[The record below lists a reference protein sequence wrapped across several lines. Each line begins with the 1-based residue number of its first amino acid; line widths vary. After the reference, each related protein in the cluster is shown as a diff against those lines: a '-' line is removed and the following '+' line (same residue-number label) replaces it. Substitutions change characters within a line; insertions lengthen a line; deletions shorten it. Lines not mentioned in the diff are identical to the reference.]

1 MNRDRYTLRG
11 RVVKNQN
18 QYEAGIRVELHDKD
32 RQYDDLIGISRTDT
46 QGYFE
51 ISFTEEDF
59 RQDPGETEPTPD
71 VYFKLFRDSEF
82 LGETEVQPNFS
93 LEPFSKADPN
103 NSGDENVGEVPDPY
117 AVQQEGKQ
125 TSYQVELLRLIEP
138 DDQQPERPPAQP
150 PKDPPGQLQIVD
162 VLPSLD
168 QIHRT
173 GRMASVSSSSNAG
186 GGDLQGIVESALGS
200 ILGHTQRTDDP
211 KTLVNTLTQT
221 FTARQVDGRTVY
233 DWNPQT
239 ASVRASDL
247 GGGVTGAQASLYHRA
262 KTAIQDGIRLLNAL
276 TPLKPSAD
284 RENMEA
290 TRAIIRTEMQELLA
304 ELGARGGPRILRVDN
319 LFQLLLGEDVDSGN
333 QRLGG
338 QLKKLAEYFGLVRGQ
353 INTVEEEQN
362 YSNFLTLKDYLQS
375 LRRSWV
381 DYKHTQQSSAGA
393 YIGTQ
398 LVRLSQALAVVAESV
413 QEVYRIMELFF
424 LGPEERLSVY
434 IDFTRA
440 EADVEDMEIPYG
452 SPRPAFPLPD
462 DTGYPFEETAKLGDS
477 MSVEGLLNW
486 VWRFASEEGPMLA
499 KSGGKLGIRVIS
511 ETSDRL
517 MVLTQAAT
525 YAPIP
530 NAAFRREGVIRA
542 LRDLAY
548 QLYQVR
554 QLAEQVTLPSGDT
567 PDDRD

>member
-11 RVVKNQN
+11 RVVKTQS
-18 QYEAGIRVELHDKD
+18 QSEAGIRVELHDKD
-32 RQYDDLIGISRTDT
+32 RQYDDLIGVSRTDT

-51 ISFTEEDF
+51 ISFTKEDF

-82 LGETEVQPNFS
+82 LGETEIRPDFS
-93 LEPFSKADPN
+93 LEPLRTPVTPPDPRQGPHQVKQEGQAT
-103 NSGDENVGEVPDPY
+103 SYSIELVALEVP
-117 AVQQEGKQ
+117 
-125 TSYQVELLRLIEP
+125 S
-138 DDQQPERPPAQP
+138 PEQSKRPPAQP
-150 PKDPPGQLQIVD
+150 SKDQPGQLQVVD

-173 GRMASVSSSSNAG
+173 GRMASVSAPAAG
-186 GGDLQGIVESALGS
+186 GGDLQGIVESALGG

-233 DWNPQT
+233 DWNPQSV
-239 ASVRASDL
+239 SVRASDL
-247 GGGVTGAQASLYHRA
+247 GGGITGAQASLYHRA
-262 KTAIQDGIRLLNAL
+262 KTAIQDGIRLLNGL
-276 TPLKPSAD
+276 NPLKPSAD

-333 QRLGG
+333 QRPGG

-440 EADVEDMEIPYG
+440 KADEEDMEIPCG

-462 DTGYPFEETAKLGDS
+462 GTGYPFEETAKLGDS

-486 VWRFASEEGPMLA
+486 IWRFASEEGPLLA

-525 YAPIP
+525 YTPIP

-567 PDDRD
+567 PDDLD

>member
-1 MNRDRYTLRG
+1 MKRDRYTLRG
-11 RVVKNQN
+11 RVIKNPS
-18 QYEAGIRVELHDKD
+18 QYEARIRVELHDKD
-32 RQYDDLIGISRTDT
+32 RQYDDLIGVSHTDT

-51 ISFTEEDF
+51 ISFTKEDF
-59 RQDPGETEPTPD
+59 RQDPGETEPEPD

-82 LGETEVQPNFS
+82 LGETEVQPSFP
-93 LEPFSKADPN
+93 LEQFSKADPN
-103 NSGDENVGEVPDPY
+103 KPDAKDVGQVPAPYTVKRDGQATAYTIELVALEVS
-117 AVQQEGKQ
+117 K
-125 TSYQVELLRLIEP
+125 
-138 DDQQPERPPAQP
+138 PEQSKRPPAQP
-150 PKDPPGQLQIVD
+150 AKDQPGQLQVVD

-168 QIHRT
+168 QIQRT
-173 GRMASVSSSSNAG
+173 GRMTSVSTPATG
-186 GGDLQGIVESALGS
+186 DDLQGIVESALGS
-200 ILGHTQRTDDP
+200 ILGHTQRTDNP
-211 KTLVNTLTQT
+211 KTLVSTLTQT

-233 DWNPQT
+233 DWNPQ
-239 ASVRASDL
+239 SVSIRASDL
-247 GGGVTGAQASLYHRA
+247 GGGITGAQASLYHRA
-262 KTAIQDGIRLLNAL
+262 KTAIQDGIQLLNGL

-290 TRAIIRTEMQELLA
+290 TRSIIRTEMQELLA

-319 LFQLLLGEDVDSGN
+319 LFQLLLGEDLDSSN
-333 QRLGG
+333 QRPDG

-381 DYKHTQQSSAGA
+381 DYKHTQHSSAGA

-440 EADVEDMEIPYG
+440 RAEEKDMAVPCG
-452 SPRPAFPLPD
+452 VPRPAFPLPD
-462 DTGYPFEETAKLGDS
+462 GTGYPVAETAKLGDS

-486 VWRFASEEGPMLA
+486 VWRFASEEGPILA

-525 YAPIP
+525 YTPIP

-567 PDDRD
+567 PDDLD

>member
-1 MNRDRYTLRG
+1 MNRHRYTLRG
-11 RVVKNQN
+11 RVAKNGN
-18 QYEAGIRVELHDKD
+18 QYEPGIRVELHDKD
-32 RQYDDLIGISRTDT
+32 RQYDDLIGVSLTDT

-51 ISFTEEDF
+51 ISFTKEDF
-59 RQDPGETEPTPD
+59 RQDPGETEPEPD
-71 VYFKLFRDSEF
+71 AYFKLFRDSEF
-82 LGETEVQPNFS
+82 LGETEVQPSFS

-103 NSGDENVGEVPDPY
+103 KPDDKDFGPVPKVY
-117 AVQQEGKQ
+117 AVRREDQQ
-125 TSYQVELLRLIEP
+125 TSHQVELLMLTGP
-138 DDQQPERPPAQP
+138 DEQKPERPPTSLP
-150 PKDPPGQLQIVD
+150 PDLPGQLQIVD

-168 QIHRT
+168 QIQRT
-173 GRMASVSSSSNAG
+173 GRMASVSTPATG
-186 GGDLQGIVESALGS
+186 GSDLQGIVENALGN
-200 ILGHTQRTDDP
+200 ILGHTQRTDNP

-239 ASVRASDL
+239 ASVHASDL
-247 GGGVTGAQASLYHRA
+247 GGGITGAQASLYHRA
-262 KTAIQDGIRLLNAL
+262 KTAIQDGIQLLNGL
-276 TPLKPSAD
+276 NPLKPSAD

-290 TRAIIRTEMQELLA
+290 TRSIVRTEMQELLA

-319 LFQLLLGEDVDSGN
+319 LFQQLLGDDLDSGN
-333 QRLGG
+333 QRPGG
-338 QLKKLAEYFGLVRGQ
+338 QLKKLEKYFGLVRGQ

-381 DYKHTQQSSAGA
+381 DYKRTQHSSAGA

-440 EADVEDMEIPYG
+440 RAKDKEMETPYG
-452 SPRPAFPLPD
+452 IPRPAFPLPD
-462 DTGYPFEETAKLGDS
+462 GTGYPVEETAKLGDS
-477 MSVEGLLNW
+477 MSVEGLLTW
-486 VWRFASEEGPMLA
+486 VWRFASEEGPLLA

-525 YAPIP
+525 YTPIP

-554 QLAEQVTLPSGDT
+554 QLAEQVTLPSGDS
-567 PDDRD
+567 PDDLD

>member
-11 RVVKNQN
+11 RVVKNQS
-18 QYEAGIRVELHDKD
+18 QSEAGIRVELHDKD
-32 RQYDDLIGISRTDT
+32 RQYDDLIGVSRTDT

-51 ISFTEEDF
+51 ISFTKEDF

-82 LGETEVQPNFS
+82 LGETEIRPDFS
-93 LEPFSKADPN
+93 LERLPIPGSTAPDPRRGPHQVEQEGQAT
-103 NSGDENVGEVPDPY
+103 SYSIELVALEVPSP
-117 AVQQEGKQ
+117 
-125 TSYQVELLRLIEP
+125 EP
-138 DDQQPERPPAQP
+138 SKRPPAQP
-150 PKDPPGQLQIVD
+150 SKDQPGQLQVVD

-173 GRMASVSSSSNAG
+173 GRMASVSAPASP
-186 GGDLQGIVESALGS
+186 GGDLQGIVESALGG
-200 ILGHTQRTDDP
+200 ILGHIQRTDNP
-211 KTLVNTLTQT
+211 KTLVDTLTQT

-233 DWNPQT
+233 DWNPQSV
-239 ASVRASDL
+239 SVRASDL
-247 GGGVTGAQASLYHRA
+247 GGGITGAQASLYHRA
-262 KTAIQDGIRLLNAL
+262 KTAIQDGIRLLTAL

-290 TRAIIRTEMQELLA
+290 TRSIIRTEMQELLV

-319 LFQLLLGEDVDSGN
+319 LFQLLLGEDADSGN
-333 QRLGG
+333 QRPGG

-381 DYKHTQQSSAGA
+381 DYKRTQDSSAGA

-440 EADVEDMEIPYG
+440 EADDEEMDLPYG
-452 SPRPAFPLPD
+452 VPRPAFPLPD
-462 DTGYPFEETAKLGDS
+462 GTGYSFENTAQLRDS
-477 MSVEGLLNW
+477 MSIEGLLNW
-486 VWRFASEEGPMLA
+486 VWRFASEEGPLLA

-517 MVLTQAAT
+517 MVLTQATT
-525 YAPIP
+525 YTPIP

-567 PDDRD
+567 PDDLD

>member
-1 MNRDRYTLRG
+1 MNRYTLRG
-11 RVVKNQN
+11 RVRTIQAQKNERDN
-18 QYEAGIRVELHDKD
+18 YEARLRVEAHDED
-32 RQYDDLIGISRTDT
+32 VQYDDLIGTAFTNTR
-46 QGYFE
+46 GFFE
-51 ISFTEEDF
+51 ITFTDDDF
-59 RQDPGETEPTPD
+59 RQDPGETEPAPDLYFRVFRGEELLGRTPTD
-71 VYFKLFRDSEF
+71 AD
-82 LGETEVQPNFS
+82 FS
-93 LEPFSKADPN
+93 LVPFTQPFEQPRFFGNLALPNQDPI
-103 NSGDENVGEVPDPY
+103 Y
-117 AVQQEGKQ
+117 R
-125 TSYQVELLRLIEP
+125 VELFELRAVPLLSES
-138 DDQQPERPPAQP
+138 DRPPATPPAEQP
-150 PKDPPGQLQIVD
+150 VQIVD

-173 GRMASVSSSSNAG
+173 GRMASVSAPASS
-186 GGDLQGIVESALGS
+186 GGDLQSIVESALGN
-200 ILGHTQRTDDP
+200 ILGHTQRTDNP
-211 KTLVNTLTQT
+211 KTLVATLTQT
-221 FTARQVDGRTVY
+221 FTPRQVDGRTVY
-233 DWNPQT
+233 DWNPQSV
-239 ASVRASDL
+239 SVRASDL
-247 GGGVTGAQASLYHRA
+247 GGGITGAQASLYHRA
-262 KTAIQDGIRLLNAL
+262 KTAIQDGIQLLNGL

-290 TRAIIRTEMQELLA
+290 TRSIIRTEMQELLA

-319 LFQLLLGEDVDSGN
+319 LFQLLLGDDLDSGN
-333 QRLGG
+333 QRPDG

-381 DYKHTQQSSAGA
+381 DYKRTQDSSAGA

-440 EADVEDMEIPYG
+440 AGLESG
-452 SPRPAFPLPD
+452 GFPLPD
-462 DTGYPFEETAKLGDS
+462 GTAYLDTAQLRDS

-486 VWRFASEEGPMLA
+486 VWRFATEEGPLLA
-499 KSGGKLGIRVIS
+499 KSGGKLGIQVVS

-517 MVLTQAAT
+517 MVLTQATT
-525 YAPIP
+525 YTPIP

-542 LRDLAY
+542 MRDLAY

-554 QLAEQVTLPSGDT
+554 QLAEQVKLPSGDK
-567 PDDRD
+567 PDDLDFPPARFTSG

>member
-1 MNRDRYTLRG
+1 MNRHRYTLRG
-11 RVVKNQN
+11 RVAKNGN
-18 QYEAGIRVELHDKD
+18 QYEPGIRVELHDKD
-32 RQYDDLIGISRTDT
+32 RQYDDLIGVSLTDT

-51 ISFTEEDF
+51 ISFTKEDF
-59 RQDPGETEPTPD
+59 RQDPGETEPEPD
-71 VYFKLFRDSEF
+71 AYFKLFRDSEF
-82 LGETEVQPNFS
+82 LGETEVQPSFS

-103 NSGDENVGEVPDPY
+103 KPDDKDFGPVPEVY
-117 AVQQEGKQ
+117 AVRREDQP
-125 TSYQVELLRLIEP
+125 TSYQVELLMLIGP
-138 DDQQPERPPAQP
+138 DEQKPERPPTSLP
-150 PKDPPGQLQIVD
+150 PDLPGQLQIVD

-168 QIHRT
+168 QIQRT
-173 GRMASVSSSSNAG
+173 GRMASVSTPVNG
-186 GGDLQGIVESALGS
+186 GGDLQGIVENALGS
-200 ILGHTQRTDDP
+200 ILGHTQRTDNP

-247 GGGVTGAQASLYHRA
+247 GGGITGAQASLYHRA
-262 KTAIQDGIRLLNAL
+262 KTAIQDGIQLLNGL
-276 TPLKPSAD
+276 NPLKPSAD

-290 TRAIIRTEMQELLA
+290 TRSIVRTEMQELLA

-319 LFQLLLGEDVDSGN
+319 LFQLLLGEDLDSGN
-333 QRLGG
+333 QRPGG

-381 DYKHTQQSSAGA
+381 DYKRTQHSSAGA

-440 EADVEDMEIPYG
+440 RAKDEEMETPYRF
-452 SPRPAFPLPD
+452 PRPAFPLPD
-462 DTGYPFEETAKLGDS
+462 GTGYPVEETAKLGDS
-477 MSVEGLLNW
+477 MSVEGLLTW
-486 VWRFASEEGPMLA
+486 VWRFASEEGPLLA

-525 YAPIP
+525 YTPIP

-554 QLAEQVTLPSGDT
+554 QLAEQVTLPSGDS

>member
-1 MNRDRYTLRG
+1 MNRHRYTLRG
-11 RVVKNQN
+11 RVAKNGN
-18 QYEAGIRVELHDKD
+18 QYEPGIRVELHDKD
-32 RQYDDLIGISRTDT
+32 RQYDDLIGVSLTDS

-51 ISFTEEDF
+51 ISFAKEDF
-59 RQDPGETEPTPD
+59 RQDLGETEPEPD
-71 VYFKLFRDSEF
+71 AYFKLFRDSEF
-82 LGETEVQPNFS
+82 LGETEVQNNFS
-93 LEPFSKADPN
+93 LEQLPKPGRTDKDPRQ
-103 NSGDENVGEVPDPY
+103 GPHQVKRDGPETGYTIALEALEVPN
-117 AVQQEGKQ
+117 
-125 TSYQVELLRLIEP
+125 
-138 DDQQPERPPAQP
+138 PEQSKRPPAQP
-150 PKDPPGQLQIVD
+150 SKDEPGQLQIVD

-173 GRMASVSSSSNAG
+173 GRMVSVSTPATG
-186 GGDLQGIVESALGS
+186 GGDLQGIVENALGS
-200 ILGHTQRTDDP
+200 ILGHTQRTDNP

-233 DWNPQT
+233 DWNPQ
-239 ASVRASDL
+239 SVSIRASDL
-247 GGGVTGAQASLYHRA
+247 GGGITGAQASLYHRA
-262 KTAIQDGIRLLNAL
+262 KTAIQDGIQLLNGL
-276 TPLKPSAD
+276 NPLKPSAD

-290 TRAIIRTEMQELLA
+290 TRSIIRTEMQELLA

-319 LFQLLLGEDVDSGN
+319 LFQQLLGEDLDSGN
-333 QRLGG
+333 QRPGG

-381 DYKHTQQSSAGA
+381 DYKRTQHSSAGA

-440 EADVEDMEIPYG
+440 RAKDEEMETPYG
-452 SPRPAFPLPD
+452 IPRPAFPLPD
-462 DTGYPFEETAKLGDS
+462 GTGYPVEETAKLGDS
-477 MSVEGLLNW
+477 MSVEGLLTW

-525 YAPIP
+525 YTPIP

-548 QLYQVR
+548 QLYQVH
-554 QLAEQVTLPSGDT
+554 QLAEQVTLPSGDS
-567 PDDRD
+567 PDDLD

>member
-1 MNRDRYTLRG
+1 MNRHRYTLRG
-11 RVVKNQN
+11 RVAKNGN
-18 QYEAGIRVELHDKD
+18 EYEPRIRVELHDKD
-32 RQYDDLIGISRTDT
+32 RQYDDLIGVSLTDT

-51 ISFTEEDF
+51 ISFTKEDF
-59 RQDPGETEPTPD
+59 RQDLGETELEPD
-71 VYFKLFRDSEF
+71 AYFKLFRDSEF
-82 LGETEVQPNFS
+82 LGETELQPSFS
-93 LEPFSKADPN
+93 LEPFAKADPN
-103 NSGDENVGEVPDPY
+103 KPDDKDFGPVPKVY
-117 AVQQEGKQ
+117 AVQREDQQ
-125 TSYQVELLRLIEP
+125 TSYQVELLMLIGP
-138 DDQQPERPPAQP
+138 DEQKPERPPTSLP
-150 PKDPPGQLQIVD
+150 PNLPGQLQIVD

-168 QIHRT
+168 QIQRT
-173 GRMASVSSSSNAG
+173 GRMASVSTPATG
-186 GGDLQGIVESALGS
+186 GGDLQGIVENALGN
-200 ILGHTQRTDDP
+200 ILGHTQRTDNP

-247 GGGVTGAQASLYHRA
+247 GGGITGAQASLYHRA
-262 KTAIQDGIRLLNAL
+262 KTAIQDGIQLLNGL
-276 TPLKPSAD
+276 NPLKPSAD

-290 TRAIIRTEMQELLA
+290 TRSIIRTEMQELLA

-319 LFQLLLGEDVDSGN
+319 LFELLLGEDLDSGN
-333 QRLGG
+333 QRPGG

-381 DYKHTQQSSAGA
+381 DYKRTQHSSAGA

-440 EADVEDMEIPYG
+440 RAKDEEMETPYG
-452 SPRPAFPLPD
+452 IPRPAFPLPD
-462 DTGYPFEETAKLGDS
+462 GTGYPVEETAKLGDS
-477 MSVEGLLNW
+477 MSVEGLLTW
-486 VWRFASEEGPMLA
+486 VWRFASEEGPLLA

-525 YAPIP
+525 YTPIP

-554 QLAEQVTLPSGDT
+554 QLAEQVTLPSGDS
-567 PDDRD
+567 PDDLD

>member
-1 MNRDRYTLRG
+1 MKRHRYTLRG
-11 RVVKNQN
+11 RVAKNGN
-18 QYEAGIRVELHDKD
+18 QYEPGIRVELHDKD
-32 RQYDDLIGISRTDT
+32 RQYDDLIGVSLTDT

-51 ISFTEEDF
+51 ISFTKEDF
-59 RQDPGETEPTPD
+59 RQDPGETEPEPD
-71 VYFKLFRDSEF
+71 VYFKLSRDSEF
-82 LGETEVQPNFS
+82 LGETELQPSFS

-103 NSGDENVGEVPDPY
+103 KPDDKDFGPVPKVY
-117 AVQQEGKQ
+117 AVRREDQQ
-125 TSYQVELLRLIEP
+125 TSYQVELLMLTGP
-138 DDQQPERPPAQP
+138 DEQKPERPPTSLP
-150 PKDPPGQLQIVD
+150 PNLPGQLQIVD

-168 QIHRT
+168 QIQRT
-173 GRMASVSSSSNAG
+173 GRMASVSTPATG
-186 GGDLQGIVESALGS
+186 GGDLQGIVENALGS
-200 ILGHTQRTDDP
+200 ILGHTQRTDNP

-247 GGGVTGAQASLYHRA
+247 GGGITGAQASLYHRA
-262 KTAIQDGIRLLNAL
+262 KTAIQDGIQLLNGL
-276 TPLKPSAD
+276 NPLKPSAD

-290 TRAIIRTEMQELLA
+290 TRSIIRTEMQELLA

-319 LFQLLLGEDVDSGN
+319 LFELLLGEDLDSGN
-333 QRLGG
+333 QRPGG

-381 DYKHTQQSSAGA
+381 DYKRTQHSSAGA

-440 EADVEDMEIPYG
+440 RAKDEEMETPY
-452 SPRPAFPLPD
+452 SIPRPAFPLPD
-462 DTGYPFEETAKLGDS
+462 GTGYPVEETAKLGDS
-477 MSVEGLLNW
+477 MSVEGLLTW

-525 YAPIP
+525 YTPIP

-554 QLAEQVTLPSGDT
+554 QLAEQVTLPSGDS
-567 PDDRD
+567 PDDLD

>member
-1 MNRDRYTLRG
+1 MKRDRYTLRG
-11 RVVKNQN
+11 RVVKNQS
-18 QYEAGIRVELHDKD
+18 QPEAGIRVELHDKD
-32 RQYDDLIGISRTDT
+32 RQYDDLIGVSRTDT

-51 ISFTEEDF
+51 ISFTKEDF
-59 RQDPGETEPTPD
+59 RQDPGETELTPD

-82 LGETEVQPNFS
+82 LGETEIQPSFP

-103 NSGDENVGEVPDPY
+103 KPDDKDYGQVPALYTVKRDRQATDYYTLELLVLEVP
-117 AVQQEGKQ
+117 
-125 TSYQVELLRLIEP
+125 S
-138 DDQQPERPPAQP
+138 PEQSKRPPAQP
-150 PKDPPGQLQIVD
+150 SKDKPGQLQVVD

-173 GRMASVSSSSNAG
+173 GRMASVSAATNA
-186 GGDLQGIVESALGS
+186 GGDLQGIVESALGG
-200 ILGHTQRTDDP
+200 ILGHIQRTDNP
-211 KTLVNTLTQT
+211 KTLVDTLTQT

-233 DWNPQT
+233 DWNPQSV
-239 ASVRASDL
+239 SVRASDL
-247 GGGVTGAQASLYHRA
+247 GGGITGAQASLYHRA

-290 TRAIIRTEMQELLA
+290 TRSIIRTEMQELLA

-319 LFQLLLGEDVDSGN
+319 LFQLLLGEDLDSGN
-333 QRLGG
+333 QRPDG

-381 DYKHTQQSSAGA
+381 DYKRTQHSSAGA

-440 EADVEDMEIPYG
+440 EADEEEIEIPYG

-462 DTGYPFEETAKLGDS
+462 GTGYPLAETAKLGDS

-517 MVLTQAAT
+517 MVLTQATT

-567 PDDRD
+567 PDDLD

>member
-1 MNRDRYTLRG
+1 MKRDRYTLRG

-18 QYEAGIRVELHDKD
+18 QYEARIRVELHDKD
-32 RQYDDLIGISRTDT
+32 RQYDDLIGVSHTDT

-51 ISFTEEDF
+51 ISFKKEDF
-59 RQDPGETEPTPD
+59 RQDPGETEPEPD

-82 LGETEVQPNFS
+82 LGETEVQPSFP
-93 LEPFSKADPN
+93 LERFSKADPN
-103 NSGDENVGEVPDPY
+103 KPDAEDVGQVPPPY
-117 AVQQEGKQ
+117 TVKRDGQA
-125 TSYQVELLRLIEP
+125 TAYTVELLVLEVSNP
-138 DDQQPERPPAQP
+138 AQSKRPPAQP
-150 PKDPPGQLQIVD
+150 AKDQPGQLQVVD

-168 QIHRT
+168 QIQRT
-173 GRMASVSSSSNAG
+173 GRMTSVSTPAT

-200 ILGHTQRTDDP
+200 ILGHTQRTDNP

-233 DWNPQT
+233 DWNPQ
-239 ASVRASDL
+239 SVSIHASDL
-247 GGGVTGAQASLYHRA
+247 GGGITGAQASLYHRA
-262 KTAIQDGIRLLNAL
+262 KTAIQDGIQLLNGL

-290 TRAIIRTEMQELLA
+290 TRSIIRTEMQELLA

-319 LFQLLLGEDVDSGN
+319 LFQLLLGENLDSSN
-333 QRLGG
+333 QRPDG

-381 DYKHTQQSSAGA
+381 DYKQTQHSSAGA

-424 LGPEERLSVY
+424 LGSEERLSVY

-440 EADVEDMEIPYG
+440 RAEEKDMAVPCG
-452 SPRPAFPLPD
+452 FPRPAFPLPD
-462 DTGYPFEETAKLGDS
+462 GTGYPLAETAKLGDS
-477 MSVEGLLNW
+477 MSLEGLLNW
-486 VWRFASEEGPMLA
+486 VWRFATEEGPILA

-530 NAAFRREGVIRA
+530 NTAFRREGVIRA
-542 LRDLAY
+542 LRDLAQ

-554 QLAEQVTLPSGDT
+554 QLADQVTLPSGDT
-567 PDDRD
+567 PDDLD

>member
-11 RVVKNQN
+11 RVVKTQS
-18 QYEAGIRVELHDKD
+18 QSEAGIRVELHDKD
-32 RQYDDLIGISRTDT
+32 RQYDDLIGVSRTDT

-51 ISFTEEDF
+51 ISFTKEDF

-82 LGETEVQPNFS
+82 LGETEIRPDFS
-93 LEPFSKADPN
+93 LEPLRTPVTPPDPRQGPHQVKQEGQAT
-103 NSGDENVGEVPDPY
+103 SYSIELVALEVP
-117 AVQQEGKQ
+117 
-125 TSYQVELLRLIEP
+125 S
-138 DDQQPERPPAQP
+138 PEQSKRPPAQP
-150 PKDPPGQLQIVD
+150 SKDQPGQLQVVD

-173 GRMASVSSSSNAG
+173 GRMASVSAPAAG
-186 GGDLQGIVESALGS
+186 GGDLQGIVESALGG

-233 DWNPQT
+233 DWNPQSV
-239 ASVRASDL
+239 SVRASDL
-247 GGGVTGAQASLYHRA
+247 GGGITGAQASLYHRA

-319 LFQLLLGEDVDSGN
+319 LFQLLLGKEVDSGN
-333 QRLGG
+333 QRPDG
-338 QLKKLAEYFGLVRGQ
+338 QLKKLEKYFGLVRGQ

-567 PDDRD
+567 PDDLD

>member
-1 MNRDRYTLRG
+1 
-11 RVVKNQN
+11 
-18 QYEAGIRVELHDKD
+18 
-32 RQYDDLIGISRTDT
+32 
-46 QGYFE
+46 
-51 ISFTEEDF
+51 
-59 RQDPGETEPTPD
+59 
-71 VYFKLFRDSEF
+71 
-82 LGETEVQPNFS
+82 
-93 LEPFSKADPN
+93 
-103 NSGDENVGEVPDPY
+103 
-117 AVQQEGKQ
+117 
-125 TSYQVELLRLIEP
+125 
-138 DDQQPERPPAQP
+138 
-150 PKDPPGQLQIVD
+150 
-162 VLPSLD
+162 
-168 QIHRT
+168 T
-173 GRMASVSSSSNAG
+173 GRMTSVSTPATG
-186 GGDLQGIVESALGS
+186 DDLQGIVESALGS
-200 ILGHTQRTDDP
+200 ILGHTQRTDNP
-211 KTLVNTLTQT
+211 KTLVSTLTQT

-233 DWNPQT
+233 DWNPQ
-239 ASVRASDL
+239 SVSIRASDL
-247 GGGVTGAQASLYHRA
+247 GGGITGAQASLYHRA
-262 KTAIQDGIRLLNAL
+262 KTAIQDGIQLLNGL

-290 TRAIIRTEMQELLA
+290 TRSIIRTEMQELLA

-319 LFQLLLGEDVDSGN
+319 LFQLLLGEDLDSSN
-333 QRLGG
+333 QRPDG

-381 DYKHTQQSSAGA
+381 DYKHTQHSSAGA

-440 EADVEDMEIPYG
+440 RAEEKDMAVPCG
-452 SPRPAFPLPD
+452 VPRPAFPLPD
-462 DTGYPFEETAKLGDS
+462 GTGYPVAETAKLGDS

-486 VWRFASEEGPMLA
+486 VWRFASEEGPILA

-525 YAPIP
+525 YTPIP

-567 PDDRD
+567 PDDLD